1 MPELHALFQD
11 LFFTPGSADFEDFIG
26 ETQQILSYF
35 ITFFEFGRL
44 RVVSGQCQR
53 ANGFTGISR
62 DSRDHFVDVEFH
74 RANLF
79 FNPFQCPADL
89 RVAFRD
95 GVHQSAADECRT
107 EDCLAV
113 FVCRIAPA

>member
-1 MPELHALFQD
+1 MRELHALFQA
-11 LFFTPGSADFEDFIG
+11 LFFTPGSSDFEDFIG
-26 ETQQILSYF
+26 ESQQILSYF

-44 RVVSGQCQR
+44 RVVLGQCQR
-53 ANGFTGISR
+53 VNGFTCISR
-62 DSRDHFVDVEFH
+62 DSCDHFVDVEFH